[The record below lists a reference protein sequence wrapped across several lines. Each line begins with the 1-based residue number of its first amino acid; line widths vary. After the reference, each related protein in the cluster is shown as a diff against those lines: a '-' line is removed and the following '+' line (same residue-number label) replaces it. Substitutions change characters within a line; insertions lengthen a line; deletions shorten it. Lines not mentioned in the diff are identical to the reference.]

1 MRGKKA
7 WQAERQEEQK
17 NSGCLNC
24 QGLME
29 TRVLSS
35 EMLTWL
41 KKPGWFQLA
50 LYALFQCLLRLQAS
64 RQLSASHSSWMKA
77 VTHLLKL
84 CSCLQL
90 AWQNA
95 VSPQPETEME
105 LKETRDKYRE
115 TCITLANYYVMADN
129 AKEWK
134 LALPYYRMSQQP
146 VFKIL
151 TQSKLLW
158 MKEGEG
164 NRVTRIPPGLI
175 HYMVEVILNPLPCED
190 VLEASLADLIIDL
203 LGEYALQVC
212 PSCFTSFWR

>member
-1 MRGKKA
+1 
-7 WQAERQEEQK
+7 
-17 NSGCLNC
+17 
-24 QGLME
+24 
-29 TRVLSS
+29 
-35 EMLTWL
+35 
-41 KKPGWFQLA
+41 
-50 LYALFQCLLRLQAS
+50 
-64 RQLSASHSSWMKA
+64 MKA

-212 PSCFTSFWR
+212 PCCFTRCQDVSSTDWFGNRSFVDNQFVNSAVSATARLLNEKPAAGIRSWQT